1 LDSTEFFLCEGFENL
16 TAISFFKALAFGF
29 FPVIPSSYPPGITG
43 KVEKLN
49 QPVALS
55 SVMPQGCGLS
65 IYPTQVNARIA
76 NCRTATDWLGLY

>member
-1 LDSTEFFLCEGFENL
+1 MN
-16 TAISFFKALAFGF
+16 FKALAFGF

-49 QPVALS
+49 QPSALS